1 MTRARAIAGSIGFF
15 FIGPLLEAGLGPFI
29 ITGGFQQGDGALDHP
44 AAKAAGIVLIATG
57 LLVIA
62 ACFTRFVRDGTGTP
76 SPLAPPQQLVAKGPY
91 RHVRNPMYVATATV
105 IAGEGLLI
113 ARPILLACAVL
124 YTLALALLVHR
135 FEEPLLH
142 QRFGPAWEEY
152 ARNVP
157 GWLPRPTPWRA
168 G

>member
-1 MTRARAIAGSIGFF
+1 M
-15 FIGPLLEAGLGPFI
+15 
-29 ITGGFQQGDGALDHP
+29 
-44 AAKAAGIVLIATG
+44 
-57 LLVIA
+57 
-62 ACFTRFVRDGTGTP
+62 
-76 SPLAPPQQLVAKGPY
+76 
-91 RHVRNPMYVATATV
+91 RNPIYVATATV

-124 YTLALALLVHR
+124 YTVALALLVRR

-142 QRFGPAWEEY
+142 QRFGDAWEEY